1 MASSLSRQSRR
12 RRKIPGGWP
21 TVGALVASATFGS
34 RVVSAD
40 PSRAQSIAPSVIL
53 QVERS
58 IGPWERPE
66 DILAR
71 ALQVLR
77 EARPE
82 QAVQDPPLLHFE
94 IPPGPL
100 SAALRLFEQATGL
113 TVRVAPELIRD
124 LTSPGVR
131 GMLTPDH
138 ALRQILSDS
147 QLVHRLT
154 GTGTVVV
161 EVAQVSEDVSVT
173 ASGLPGVTSPKFTA
187 SLLDTPQTV
196 VPKSVME
203 AQGAT
208 SLREVLRNVAGITMQ
223 AGEGG
228 GGLPGDTLTM
238 RGFSATND
246 IFLDGVRDVGAYSR
260 DAFNLEQVEV
270 IKGPSSAFGGRGSTG
285 GAINLATKSAGLESI
300 RHGTVGVG
308 SSGYQR
314 ATLDVNAP
322 LAKVGSGAALRL
334 NAMWQDTGQSG
345 RDVVNNEGWGLAP
358 SFAIGLRGPTRFVTP
373 VTRGARVA
381 SFFWIQSLVR
391 DDGQRTILFDLDTAI
406 QRIGQ
411 DLPDYPASVQL
422 TGVYHNLLRQWTE
435 L

>member
-34 RVVSAD
+34 RVVSAE

-66 DILAR
+66 DIMAR

-124 LTSPGVR
+124 LTSADVR

-154 GTGTVVV
+154 GAGTVVV
-161 EVAQVSEDVSVT
+161 EVAQVSEDV
-173 ASGLPGVTSPKFTA
+173 
-187 SLLDTPQTV
+187 
-196 VPKSVME
+196 SVME

-334 NAMWQDTGQSG
+334 NAMWQDTGVAG
-345 RDVVNNEGWGLAP
+345 CDVVNNEGWGLAP

-411 DLPDYPASVQL
+411 DLPDHPASVQL

>member
-34 RVVSAD
+34 RVVSAE

-66 DILAR
+66 DIMAR

-100 SAALRLFEQATGL
+100 NAALRLFEQATGL

-154 GTGTVVV
+154 GAGTVVV
-161 EVAQVSEDVSVT
+161 EVAQVSEDV
-173 ASGLPGVTSPKFTA
+173 
-187 SLLDTPQTV
+187 
-196 VPKSVME
+196 SVME

>member
-34 RVVSAD
+34 RVVSAE

-66 DILAR
+66 DIMAR

-124 LTSPGVR
+124 LTSADVR

-154 GTGTVVV
+154 GAGTVVV
-161 EVAQVSEDVSVT
+161 EVAQVSEDV
-173 ASGLPGVTSPKFTA
+173 
-187 SLLDTPQTV
+187 
-196 VPKSVME
+196 SVME